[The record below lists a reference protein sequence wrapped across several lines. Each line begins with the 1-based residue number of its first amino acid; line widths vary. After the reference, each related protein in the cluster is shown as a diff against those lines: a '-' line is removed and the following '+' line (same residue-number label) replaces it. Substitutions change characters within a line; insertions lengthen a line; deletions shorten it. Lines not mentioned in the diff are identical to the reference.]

1 MEIDHHVS
9 ELLYLYDCVIIPG
22 FGGFVANYS
31 PAKIHPTQHTFS
43 PPSKNISF
51 NKNLTNNDGLLAN
64 RIAYKEDIT
73 YSKANDVISS
83 FVETCNNSLQKG
95 KRIEIK
101 NIGTFYYDVEHNI
114 QFDPDNSINY
124 LTGSFGLVNFQSP
137 AIKRESIEKKLE
149 NKFQDRPPIASGLK
163 KVKLKKYGSVL
174 LALSLIFLLIWLPL
188 KTNLFDDF
196 SFNYS
201 GLNPFDSSTPI
212 PHMREEPTLKNSN
225 PSPIGSVGAPVES
238 TETPTEILPPA
249 GEEGTKVSPPLGDKS
264 GAARYHVI
272 GGCFKYLGNAKRLVR
287 KLKKKGY
294 DAQMVG
300 LSESGLYRVS
310 YGGHTTRRNALKE
323 LKKVRAKHIQS
334 AWLFVNKSKK

>member
-9 ELLYLYDCVIIPG
+9 ELLYQYDCVVIPG

-64 RIAYKEDIT
+64 QIAGAEKIT
-73 YSKANDVISS
+73 YSKANDVINS

-95 KRIEIK
+95 KRVEIK
-101 NIGTFYYDVEHNI
+101 NIGTFYYDAEHNI
-114 QFDPDNSINY
+114 QFDPDNSVNY
-124 LTGSFGLVNFQSP
+124 LSDSFGLINFQSP
-137 AIKRESIEKKLE
+137 PIKRESIEKQLE

-163 KVKLKKYGSVL
+163 KVKLKKYRSVL
-174 LALSLIFLLIWLPL
+174 LALSLIFLMIWLPL

-212 PHMREEPTLKNSN
+212 PTRGVEEPTLNNSN
-225 PSPIGSVGAPVES
+225 SSPSTRVES
-238 TETPTEILPPA
+238 AETLTEILPPA
-249 GEEGTKVSPPLGDKS
+249 GEEETKVSLPRGGKR

-300 LSESGLYRVS
+300 LSKSGLYRVS
-310 YGGHTTRRNALKE
+310 YGGHTTRKNALKE